1 MICTVLKT
9 GKKIRQREIC
19 YQVFTWPVQPQ
30 IVTLRLSIEASLAL
44 GLTHCWLPETQDFV
58 SFADVPGKLYKEPDT

>member
-9 GKKIRQREIC
+9 GKKLGKGKYVTESSRGL
-19 YQVFTWPVQPQ
+19 YNL

-58 SFADVPGKLYKEPDT
+58 SFADVPGKLYKVPDT